1 MCMRLIRLLAI
12 AILIASNSPAFA
24 YIEAPM
30 TLGDVVNQSNMIT
43 IMRVKAVDK
52 PKNLIIFD
60 KVEDIKG
67 KFPTA
72 IARHVI
78 TGQLKEG
85 EVKTVLEWAEV
96 GKTAIFFAKD
106 GACEMCL
113 DNYWYQIYKNGEDL
127 YGMSHGEPFL
137 LRSYAGKADRLPP
150 YVRGIMEGREMIV
163 PAMEDNKELL
173 HKRAGKIMRLK
184 ASLKLLTY
192 DPKRD
197 FVGLG
202 GEDIRRIPGGT
213 GFSHIGP
220 LAKIDA
226 EARHT
231 SVVDF
236 DGDGKLD
243 VCIASTSAVR
253 LFQNQGE
260 AYSEVAL
267 PGLKGGARS
276 AAWGD
281 FNGDGKPD
289 LLLAT
294 AEGPK
299 LFTNLG
305 AGLFRDD
312 SMMFPPSMAGATA
325 ASWIDADND
334 GKPDVVVATAFN
346 GLRLFRNNPPPDAAA
361 KLAPPVIGAWNLI
374 GPFPNVN
381 GAGFETSYPPE
392 KEFDLAKQYDG
403 KGGKVAWRKMDFKDG
418 NIHNLAVFGKPELNT
433 DSVAYVAREI
443 VTTGTTEIPLSLG
456 SDDGLAVFVNGER
469 VLADNQQRA
478 CSPDQNRLMLRLKP
492 GKNTIVLKIVQAQ
505 GEWSY
510 YFAAGQPTVGATGW
524 FDDVSTQWGLGPNGI
539 AGAARG
545 ETLSIADVNGD
556 GLADF
561 VYGAGTGMLIVN
573 TGKKFELKADS
584 GLAFDCTRCA
594 PTFVDFDSDGHP
606 DLFVPQNGKAK
617 LFRNDGKGLF
627 TDVIEK
633 TGDLAKPLPG
643 ATSAAWGDFNNDGH
657 LDVIIGCLRGP
668 NRYLESNGNGTFT
681 DKTAEIGLT
690 ARVYNSQAVALADLN
705 GDGKLDLVMA
715 NEGQDA
721 AILFGNKELP
731 SKATPL
737 VVHVPSEALGNS
749 ATVHV
754 TGPRIKKSHTL
765 STGDGRGQPNLAP
778 RFVLPPG
785 TYQIEIR
792 NGQGKT
798 QTKEVVLAADAL
810 RVRFDEKA
818 AVVPE
823 KK

>member
-1 MCMRLIRLLAI
+1 MHTRLASLSLLAF
-12 AILIASNSPAFA
+12 AASPAFA

-43 IMRVKAVDK
+43 IMRVKSVEK
-52 PKNLIIFD
+52 SKNLIIFD

-85 EVKTVLEWAEV
+85 EVKTVLDWAEP

-150 YVRGIMEGREMIV
+150 FVRGIMDGREVVV

-173 HKRAGKIMRLK
+173 HKRAAKVMRMK
-184 ASLKLLTY
+184 ASLKLMTY

-197 FVGLG
+197 FVGWG
-202 GEDIRRIPGGT
+202 DEDIRRIPGGT

-220 LAKIDA
+220 LGKVDA
-226 EARHT
+226 EARHV
-231 SVVDF
+231 SAIDF
-236 DGDGKLD
+236 DGDGKID
-243 VCIASTSAVR
+243 VCIASTSSVR
-253 LFQNQGE
+253 LYQNQGE

-281 FNGDGKPD
+281 YNSDGKPD

-299 LFTNLG
+299 LFSNLG
-305 AGLFRDD
+305 GAIFRDD
-312 SMMFPPSMAGATA
+312 SVMLPRGASGATA
-325 ASWIDADND
+325 AAWMDADGD
-334 GKPDVVVATAFN
+334 GKPDVLVATAFN

-361 KLAPPVIGAWNLI
+361 KLAPPTIGPWMLL
-374 GPFPNVN
+374 GPFPNEN
-381 GAGFETSYPPE
+381 NTGFDSVYAPE
-392 KEFDLAKQYDG
+392 KEVNFIKQYDG
-403 KGGKVAWRKMDFKDG
+403 KGGKIAWRKMDSYKDG
-418 NIHNLAVFGKPELNT
+418 NINSLAVFGKPELQTNV
-433 DSVAYVAREI
+433 VAYVAREI

-478 CSPDQNRLMLRLKP
+478 CSPDQNRLTLRLKP
-492 GKNTIVLKIVQAQ
+492 GKNIVMLKVTQ
-505 GEWSY
+505 GSGDWSFY
-510 YFAAGQPTVGATGW
+510 YAAGQPTVGAIGW
-524 FDDVSTQWGLGPNGI
+524 FDDVSTAWGLGTNGI
-539 AGAARG
+539 AGEARG
-545 ETLSIADVNGD
+545 ESLCVGDVDGD
-556 GLADF
+556 GKPDF
-561 VYGAGTGMLIVN
+561 VYGAGTGMLVGN
-573 TGKKFELKADS
+573 TGKRFELRADS
-584 GLAFDCTRCA
+584 GLSFDPSRCG
-594 PTFVDFDSDGHP
+594 PTLTDYDGDGHL
-606 DLFVPQNGKAK
+606 DLFVPQNGKSK
-617 LFRNDGKGLF
+617 LFRNDGKGHF

-633 TGDLAKPLPG
+633 CGDLAKPLFG

-657 LDVIIGCLRGP
+657 MDVIVGCLRGA
-668 NRYLESNGNGTFT
+668 NRYLENNGNGTFT
-681 DKTAEIGLT
+681 DKTADVGLT
-690 ARVYNSQAVALADLN
+690 ARVYNSQAVTLADLN
-705 GDGKLDLVMA
+705 ADGKLDLVMA

-731 SKATPL
+731 NKATPL
-737 VVHVPSEALGNS
+737 VVHVPCECLGTS
-749 ATVHV
+749 TSVRIVGKDRQPV
-754 TGPRIKKSHTL
+754 TAIGG
-765 STGDGRGQPNLAP
+765 GDGRGQPSLSP

-785 TYQIEIR
+785 AYQVEVR
-792 NGQGKT
+792 DHLGKT
-798 QTKEVVLAADAL
+798 QTKEVTLAAEAV

-818 AVVPE
+818 AIP